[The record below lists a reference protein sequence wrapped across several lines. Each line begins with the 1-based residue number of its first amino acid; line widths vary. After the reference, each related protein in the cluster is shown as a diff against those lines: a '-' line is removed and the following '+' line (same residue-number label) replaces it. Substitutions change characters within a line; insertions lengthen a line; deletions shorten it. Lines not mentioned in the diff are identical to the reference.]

1 MICQKSNMLFHRQ
14 QRAHIY
20 IYIYIHIHISRREL
34 LETIPCDDG
43 DDDNTY
49 NSFEKRTYTP

>member
-20 IYIYIHIHISRREL
+20 IYIYIHISRREL
-34 LETIPCDDG
+34 LETITSDDG